1 MSTPANLAAVC
12 AAVTRQ
18 SAEVENYMNAVERVV
33 HYSRGD
39 NIEQEAPHHILEAQP
54 PPAWP
59 AAGAIKIENVTM
71 AYRKNLPNV
80 LKGELVILFAH
91 I

>member
-1 MSTPANLAAVC
+1 MYTPANLAAVC
-12 AAVTRQ
+12 GAVTRQ

-39 NIEQEAPHHILEAQP
+39 NIEQEAPHDIPEARP
-54 PPAWP
+54 SPAWP
-59 AAGAIKIENVTM
+59 VAGAIKIENVTLS
-71 AYRKNLPNV
+71 YRKNLPNV
-80 LKGELVILFAH
+80 LKGKLMIVFAY